1 MKQIRKILAILLM
14 LQLAL
19 PVQVFAG
26 TPDKSL
32 NQVDRVMDLT
42 TKPFGD
48 LFRTINEDSSFDE
61 ATLQKVRELLMNE
74 QAKEAA
80 PIEKEKTELK
90 NRIEAIRAERKV
102 LNKELSSQVVIY
114 DRLTRERDTKKSK
127 GESTA
132 DSDKKI
138 AEFEKQFEVSREKS
152 RSLKREIDGDTNFD
166 YKKAWLHLREME
178 RALESVRGDN
188 IDTKSMEKEMADL
201 KAEMDA
207 AKGLKHKVWDAELN
221 SLLLEVKYSHRFS
234 KLGMISRWPKKVHE
248 INETILAGNQEKR
261 KFGNVEDM
269 GNLKKRKTD
278 NTKTAKIL
286 PGLVS
291 KNAEIQM
298 GRQGAEEYI
307 KMVKLYPP
315 NSPVSEY
322 VNRLGQNLVRNSD
335 YWCPFTFYVVADAPG
350 KEEIN
355 AFAMPGGQVF
365 IHDTLIL
372 TLRSDAELA
381 AVLAHEINHVNARHA
396 AKMISKGQYI
406 QFALMAMIFTGALPM
421 YGPLAQ
427 LVWTGIDFGMNIAAL
442 GITRASESEADLLG
456 AQVLWNAGYDP
467 RAEIEAFDAISKE
480 EKTSGLSFWKTH
492 PSLDDRMERVEEEA
506 RYLPPKEQYITD
518 TGEYAKVKKLVWSE
532 RDVFTKQLKQK
543 ETDENAPKLNWP
555 NDSDEPEPPV
565 LKKQTPDPNTDDK
578 DKQEDKKPET
588 NNKIF

>member
-1 MKQIRKILAILLM
+1 MRQIRKILAILLM

-26 TPDKSL
+26 TPDKSVD
-32 NQVDRVMDLT
+32 QVMELT
-42 TKPFGD
+42 NKPFAD
-48 LFRTINEDSSFDE
+48 LFRTINEDSKFDE
-61 ATLQKVRELLMNE
+61 ATLQKARELLMNG
-74 QAKEAA
+74 QAQEAA
-80 PIEKEKTELK
+80 PIVKEKTDLEK
-90 NRIEAIRAERKV
+90 RVTEIRAERKAI
-102 LNKELSSQVVIY
+102 NKELSKGVVIH
-114 DRLTRERDTKKSK
+114 DRLIRERDSKKAK

-138 AEFEKQFEVSREKS
+138 KDFEKEFDATRMKS
-152 RSLKREIDGDTNFD
+152 LALKREVDGDTSFD
-166 YKKAWLHLREME
+166 YMKAWLRLREME
-178 RALESVRGDN
+178 RALDAVRGDN

-207 AKGLKHKVWDAELN
+207 AKGLKHKIWDAKLKT
-221 SLLLEVKYSHRFS
+221 LLLEVKYSHRLS

-248 INETILAGNQEKR
+248 INEAILAGNQDKR

-269 GNLKKRKTD
+269 GDVKKRKTD
-278 NTKTAKIL
+278 NIKTLKIL

-291 KNAEIQM
+291 KNSEIQM
-298 GRQGAEEYI
+298 GRQYAEEYS
-307 KMVKLYPP
+307 KMVKLYDPK
-315 NSPVSEY
+315 SPVSEY

-335 YWCPFTFYVVADAPG
+335 AWCPFTFYVIADAPG

-355 AFAMPGGQVF
+355 AFALPGGYVF
-365 IHDTLIL
+365 VHDSLLL
-372 TLRSDAELA
+372 TLRSDSELA

-396 AKMISKGQYI
+396 AKMMSKGQYI
-406 QFALMAMIFTGALPM
+406 QMLMMAAIFTGAVPM

-427 LVWTGIDFGMNIAAL
+427 LVWTGIDFGMNMAAL

-480 EKTSGLSFWKTH
+480 EKTSGLSFWQTH
-492 PSLDDRMERVEEEA
+492 PSMDDRMERVETEA
-506 RYLPPKEQYITD
+506 RYLPPKEQYVTD
-518 TGEYAKVKKLVWSE
+518 TGEYAKIKKLVWSE

-543 ETDENAPKLNWP
+543 EADENAPKLNWP
-555 NDSDEPEPPV
+555 SDSDEPEPPV
-565 LKKQTPDPNTDDK
+565 LKKQTPDPNPDDK
-578 DKQEDKKPET
+578 DDQEDKKPET